1 MMVGSIQ
8 DINLGGLVEHYS
20 RVGSAG
26 PPPRERNGF
35 PFAAVNGDIRMAAAR
50 GLHTIS
56 AYAAGTP
63 APGGA
68 DRLLG
73 QLLLPKP
80 DSPPDQGPLKSSH
93 GTNDIPWFV
102 R

>member
-1 MMVGSIQ
+1 VKGTAS
-8 DINLGGLVEHYS
+8 
-20 RVGSAG
+20 
-26 PPPRERNGF
+26 

-63 APGGA
+63 APGGT

-73 QLLLPKP
+73 QLLCQSQIRLRIRA
-80 DSPPDQGPLKSSH
+80 L
-93 GTNDIPWFV
+93 
-102 R
+102 